1 MTASDQGLLHRDPN
15 FSYPVLVK
23 GEGIYFYDEAGN
35 RYIDGTAGAGNVTL
49 GHGRLPIVEAM
60 ADQGSQLAYC
70 FSTFF
75 TNRPALDYAR
85 RLTELAPGDLNYV
98 YFVSGG
104 SEAVETAIKLARFYH
119 LQRGKAQKYQ
129 VIGRWRGYHGA
140 TLGALAATGMPGL
153 RASFEPYL
161 PSFPHIAS
169 CYPYRCPFAGC
180 QDRCNLTC
188 ARQLEETIRQV
199 GADNIAAFIAEPV
212 VMAGIAAGT
221 PPPDYYPLIRQIC
234 DQYDILFIA
243 DEIIT
248 GFGRT
253 GKLFAIE
260 HWDVVPDIITFGKGA
275 SSGYSPLGG
284 VLLTDAMQQ
293 GLSQQGQAL
302 PHVFTY
308 VNNPVA
314 MRAGLAVLD
323 LMDAENTLEH
333 ATQVGAYLQEKA
345 QVLMDHPAV
354 GQVRGKGLTLGLE
367 LVQDRQT
374 RKPFPPEWGVSK
386 RIPQLALE
394 RGLALSGTSGGADWV
409 EGDDIRF
416 YPPLIITRAQIDEA
430 LAIIDECLGLV
441 ERDLRQQGWVPGSL
455 AE

>member
-1 MTASDQGLLHRDPN
+1 MTATDQALLHRDPN
-15 FSYPVLVK
+15 YPYPVLVK
-23 GEGIYFYDEAGN
+23 GEGIYFYDEAGK

-49 GHGRLPIVEAM
+49 GHGRAAIVDAM
-60 ADQGSQLAYC
+60 AHQGRELAYC

-85 RLTELAPGDLNYV
+85 RLAELAPGPLNHV

-104 SEAVETAIKLARFYH
+104 SEGVETAIKLARFYH

-129 VIGRWRGYHGA
+129 IIGRWRGYHGA

-153 RASFEPYL
+153 RAPFEPYL
-161 PSFPHIAS
+161 PAFPHIAS

-180 QDRCNLTC
+180 QDQCNLTC

-212 VMAGIAAGT
+212 VMAGIAAGA

-234 DQYDILFIA
+234 DAHDILFIA

-253 GKLFAIE
+253 GALFAIE
-260 HWDVVPDIITFGKGA
+260 HWDTSPDMITFGKGA

-284 VLLTDAMQQ
+284 VLLTDEMQQ
-293 GLSQQGQAL
+293 GLAQQGQAL

-323 LMDAENTLEH
+323 LMEEEGIVEH
-333 ATQVGAYLQEKA
+333 AAQMGAYLQEKA
-345 QVLMDHPAV
+345 QHLRRHPSV
-354 GQVRGKGLTLGLE
+354 GQVRGKGLLLGIE

-374 RKPFPPEWGVSK
+374 RQPFPPEWGVS
-386 RIPQLALE
+386 RRVPQLTLE
-394 RGLALSGTSGGADWV
+394 GGLALSGTSGGADWV
-409 EGDDIRF
+409 EGDDLRF
-416 YPPLIITRAQIDEA
+416 YPPLIITREQIDEA
-430 LAIIDECLGLV
+430 LAIIDESLGLL
-441 ERDLRQQGWVPGSL
+441 EGELRQQGWTPVSF
-455 AE
+455 AQ